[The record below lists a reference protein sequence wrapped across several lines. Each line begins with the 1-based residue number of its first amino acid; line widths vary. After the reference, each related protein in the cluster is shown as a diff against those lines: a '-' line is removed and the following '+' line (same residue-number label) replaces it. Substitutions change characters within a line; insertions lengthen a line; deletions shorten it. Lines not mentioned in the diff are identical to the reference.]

1 VASATYS
8 PAACSPASSPG
19 SCSSLPTWVGGCH
32 GGKPAVAP
40 LIDIPTIFNNQAA
53 PKPIEAGPFGPDN
66 VVVGLVTHITLSM
79 IFGIAFALLAAMLL
93 ILIRADV
100 ARSLM
105 PRLAGILGH
114 VRRDAAT

>member
-1 VASATYS
+1 MLSGLFAGFAFLVANMGWAVY
-8 PAACSPASSPG
+8 
-19 SCSSLPTWVGGCH
+19 

-79 IFGIAFALLAAMLL
+79 LFGIAFALLAAMLL